1 MGKQKGGISEDD
13 ESWLITKIKKA
24 IFMPKNTHKYS
35 IFGRSGG
42 GIFKKRY

>member
-35 IFGRSGG
+35 IFGRPGG
-42 GIFKKRY
+42 GHF